1 MKKIKQIA
9 FSVIIVFYAVSI
21 IGYCIGKMFAK
32 SVGLEY
38 RYWVEMSFRC
48 ILWFIPVL
56 LIGILIYL
64 VCMLKTKEKNSK
76 ISWLWIGLVILYIL
90 VSLFLSFIYMLVN
103 MINLTSDIK
112 MADGN
117 LVVSAPEGMD
127 IHDYYAEPVGIF
139 FRRSI
144 VFDAERTADSLSK
157 IYGFNFKS
165 QTNENGDTVFV
176 SDEYPNLEIKI
187 IRYGYTKSSYL
198 ETDFSY
204 ILTSQ
209 LLEKHRE
216 IFDRYGVELATY
228 IFSDDKEF
236 CDTLYGV
243 LITEEN
249 KENAAQAITEFIQTT
264 LKEDVRVDGESCW
277 NSVDGSIFLLEKVT
291 KTEGSYWNSDDGII
305 FSMGKVTKTE
315 EITSFRNIPFSL
327 TPNYWWV
334 YDDNVTSDEIFK
346 IIY

>member
-1 MKKIKQIA
+1 
-9 FSVIIVFYAVSI
+9 
-21 IGYCIGKMFAK
+21 
-32 SVGLEY
+32 
-38 RYWVEMSFRC
+38 
-48 ILWFIPVL
+48 
-56 LIGILIYL
+56 
-64 VCMLKTKEKNSK
+64 
-76 ISWLWIGLVILYIL
+76 
-90 VSLFLSFIYMLVN
+90 
-103 MINLTSDIK
+103 MINLPSDMK

-127 IHDYYAEPVGIF
+127 IHHYYAEPVGIF

-144 VFDAERTADSLSK
+144 VFDTERTADSLSK

-198 ETDFSY
+198 DTDFSY

-209 LLEKHRE
+209 LLEKHRK
-216 IFDRYGVELATY
+216 IFDRYGVELATF

-236 CDTLYGV
+236 YDTLYGV

-277 NSVDGSIFLLEKVT
+277 NSVDGSIFLLEKDT
-291 KTEGSYWNSDDGII
+291 L
-305 FSMGKVTKTE
+305 TE
-315 EITSFRNIPFSL
+315 EIRSFRNIPFSL
-327 TPNYWWV
+327 TPNYGWI
-334 YDDNVTSDEIFK
+334 YDENVTSDEILK